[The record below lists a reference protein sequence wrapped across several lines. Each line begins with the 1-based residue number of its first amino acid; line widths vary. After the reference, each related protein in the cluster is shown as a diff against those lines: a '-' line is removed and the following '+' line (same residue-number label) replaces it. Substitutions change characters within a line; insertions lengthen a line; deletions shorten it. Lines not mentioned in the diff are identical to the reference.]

1 MKSLRSDG
9 MITISRFDV
18 TKPETIETYRFEISI
33 KNKVLDNIRYL
44 IRYLDL
50 NEIHYKPPV
59 LCFSISCLLASSKMM
74 VVIISSV

>member
-1 MKSLRSDG
+1 

-18 TKPETIETYRFEISI
+18 TKPVKIETYRFEISM
-33 KNKVLDNIRYL
+33 KKEVKDNIRYL
-44 IRYLDL
+44 ILYLVL
-50 NEIHYKPPV
+50 NEILYKPPV